1 MGFAQLVN
9 HHRGAVGAG
18 AGACHVHD
26 YSVLG
31 KDTYLFQKKL
41 IITHLYFISGFA
53 VSARTNGINRLFS
66 TFNSQL
72 LGTSL
77 CHPDCS
83 EVITKKQTGTC
94 FERIKTIF
102 LLNL

>member
-41 IITHLYFISGFA
+41 VITQLYFILGFA

-83 EVITKKQTGTC
+83 EVITKNKQEHVLKESKQ
-94 FERIKTIF
+94 FF